1 MPGTKATEVNAV
13 LSEEFDQLLK
23 VLDVHEQF
31 ESGEFRC
38 VDCQEIITRDNV
50 MMIFP
55 LPERRVGFVC
65 TKPGCGVEYA
75 VAS

>member
-31 ESGEFRC
+31 ESGEFMC

>member
-13 LSEEFDQLLK
+13 LSEEFDELLK

-31 ESGEFRC
+31 ESGEFMC
-38 VDCQEIITRDNV
+38 VDCQKIITRDNV